1 MNESK
6 DLKRIQEFVAR
17 LKSTNSTND
26 KINIIKEY
34 NDDYIIKQVLKYTY
48 SPFKQFHLT
57 STTVK
62 KNKKLEPREGYNDLF
77 YLLDALTKR
86 TITGHDAIQSLKG
99 YIQYMDEWQQ
109 DLVFCIL
116 DKNLKTRTGAD
127 LINKAI
133 PKCVPTFK
141 VALANSYDKQ
151 KGKVDFNTQG
161 WFASQKLDGVR
172 CLAIVDKE
180 GKCNFYSRQGKVF
193 DTLNVLK
200 NEIESLGLTNR
211 VFDGEVCIVDDE
223 GVEDFQGIMKE
234 IKRKDHTIE
243 NPKYKIF
250 DYLTL
255 EEFDNQISTR
265 TLTERLNICTVEIKS
280 VFNNIMLPFSKLK
293 YLDMLAQWKVINEK
307 HFQELAEIAT
317 KSNWEGLMLRKDCEY
332 KGKRSNDLLKVKKFF
347 DDEYVVKGIE
357 VAIHRIIVDGL
368 EKEEELLSNVIIE
381 HKGCDVGVGSGFN
394 QEERRMYNVPDF
406 HPDSLVGK
414 TITVQ
419 YFEETLNQDGCHSLR
434 FPVVKHV
441 YEGERTT

>member
-1 MNESK
+1 MTMNESK

-26 KINIIKEY
+26 KIDIIKEY

-86 TITGHDAIQSLKG
+86 TITGHEAIQSVKG
-99 YIQYMDEWQQ
+99 YVQHMEEWQQ
-109 DLVFCIL
+109 DLIFCIL

-151 KGKVDFNTQG
+151 KGKVNFDTQT
-161 WFASQKLDGVR
+161 WFASHKLDGVR
-172 CLAIVDKE
+172 CLAMVDE
-180 GKCNFYSRQGKVF
+180 NGQCNFYSRQGKTF
-193 DTLNVLK
+193 DTLDTLRK
-200 NEIESLGLTNR
+200 EIESLELTNV
-211 VFDGEVCIVDDE
+211 VFDGEVCIVNDN

-234 IKRKDHTIE
+234 IKRKDHTIK

-255 EEFDNQISTR
+255 EEFDTQTSTR
-265 TLTERLNICTVEIKS
+265 NLSLRLSTCVKPKLNCVE
-280 VFNNIMLPFSKLK
+280 MLE
-293 YLDMLAQWKVINEK
+293 QWKVESDE
-307 HFQELAEIAT
+307 HFQELAELAT
-317 KSNWEGLMLRKDCEY
+317 KNNWEGLILRKDCEY

-347 DDEYVVKGIE
+347 DEEYVVKSIE
-357 VAIHRIIVDGL
+357 TSTHRIIVDGL
-368 EKEEELLSNVIIE
+368 EVEEEMLSNVVIE
-381 HKGCDVGVGSGFN
+381 HKGCDVGVGSGFD
-394 QEERRMYNVPDF
+394 QSERRTYFKNPE
-406 HPDSLVGK
+406 LIIGK

-441 YEGERTT
+441 YDGVRTT

>member
-26 KINIIKEY
+26 KIDIIKEY
-34 NDDYIIKQVLKYTY
+34 NDDYTIKQVLKYTY

-86 TITGHDAIQSLKG
+86 TITGHEAIQSVKG
-99 YIQYMDEWQQ
+99 YTQHMEEWQQ
-109 DLVFCIL
+109 DLIFCIL

-151 KGKVDFNTQG
+151 KGKVNFDTQT
-161 WFASQKLDGVR
+161 WFASHKLDGVR
-172 CLAIVDKE
+172 CLAMVDE
-180 GKCNFYSRQGKVF
+180 NGQCNFYSRQGKTF
-193 DTLNVLK
+193 DTLDTLRK
-200 NEIESLGLTNR
+200 EIESLELTNV
-211 VFDGEVCIVDDE
+211 VFDGEVCIVNDN

-234 IKRKDHTIE
+234 IKRKDHTIK

-255 EEFDNQISTR
+255 EEFDTQTSTR
-265 TLTERLNICTVEIKS
+265 NLSLRLSTCVKPKLNCVE
-280 VFNNIMLPFSKLK
+280 MLE
-293 YLDMLAQWKVINEK
+293 QWKVESDE
-307 HFQELAEIAT
+307 HFQELAELAT
-317 KSNWEGLMLRKDCEY
+317 KNNWEGLILRKDCEY

-347 DDEYVVKGIE
+347 DEEYVVKSIE
-357 VAIHRIIVDGL
+357 TSTHRIIVDGL
-368 EKEEELLSNVIIE
+368 EVEEEMLSNVVIE
-381 HKGCDVGVGSGFN
+381 HKGCDVGVGSGFD
-394 QEERRMYNVPDF
+394 QSERRTYFKNPE
-406 HPDSLVGK
+406 LIIGK

-441 YEGERTT
+441 YDGVRTT

>member
-6 DLKRIQEFVAR
+6 DLKRIQDVVDR

-26 KINIIKEY
+26 KIAIIKEY
-34 NDDYIIKQVLKYTY
+34 EDDYIINKVLEYTY

-86 TITGHDAIQSLKG
+86 TITGHDAIQYVKG
-99 YIQYMDEWQQ
+99 YVEYMDEWQQ

-151 KGKVDFNTQG
+151 KGKVDFNEQT

-172 CLAIVDKE
+172 CLAIVDDK
-180 GKCNFYSRQGKVF
+180 GKCNFYSRQGKTF
-193 DTLNVLK
+193 ETLDTLRK
-200 NEIESLGLTNR
+200 EIESLNLCNM
-211 VFDGEVCIVDDE
+211 VFDGEVCIVDDN

-234 IKRKDHTIE
+234 IKRKDHTIQ
-243 NPKYKIF
+243 NPKYKVF
-250 DYLTL
+250 DYLML
-255 EEFDNQISTR
+255 EEFDNQES
-265 TLTERLNICTVEIKS
+265 ERNLSDRLGQFTMIYNAFNKQLNCIDLLE
-280 VFNNIMLPFSKLK
+280 
-293 YLDMLAQWKVINEK
+293 QWKVDSEE
-307 HFQELAEIAT
+307 HFQALAELAT
-317 KSNWEGLMLRKDCEY
+317 KNNWEGLILRKDSEY

-347 DDEYVVKGIE
+347 DEEYVVKGIE
-357 VAIHRIIVDGL
+357 TSIHRIILDGL
-368 EKEEELLSNVIIE
+368 EVEEEMLSNVIIE
-381 HKGCDVGVGSGFN
+381 HKGCDVGVGSGFD
-394 QEERRMYNVPDF
+394 QEERRKYFNNPE
-406 HPDSLVGK
+406 LIIGK

-434 FPVVKHV
+434 FPVVKHI
-441 YEGERTT
+441 YENGRNV

>member
-1 MNESK
+1 MNEST
-6 DLKRIQEFVAR
+6 DLKRIQDFVAR

-26 KINIIKEY
+26 KIDIIKEY
-34 NDDYIIKQVLKYTY
+34 NNDYIIKQVLKYTY

-57 STTVK
+57 SATVK

-86 TITGHDAIQSLKG
+86 TITGHEAIQSVKG
-99 YIQYMDEWQQ
+99 YTQHMEEWQQ

-151 KGKVDFNTQG
+151 KGKVNFDTQI
-161 WFASQKLDGVR
+161 WFASHKLDGVR
-172 CLAIVDKE
+172 CLAIVDE
-180 GKCNFYSRQGKVF
+180 NGTCNFFSRQGKTF
-193 DTLNVLK
+193 DTLDTLK
-200 NEIESLGLTNR
+200 NEIEGLNLR
-211 VFDGEVCIVDDE
+211 NIVFDGEVCVVDE
-223 GVEDFQGIMKE
+223 NGAEDFQGIMKE

-250 DYLTL
+250 DYLML
-255 EEFDNQISTR
+255 EEFDTQVSKR
-265 TLTERLNICTVEIKS
+265 SLSDRLGK
-280 VFNNIMLPFSKLK
+280 FNMVYNTFNEQLNCIDLLE
-293 YLDMLAQWKVINEK
+293 QWKVESEE
-307 HFQELAEIAT
+307 HFQELAELAT
-317 KSNWEGLMLRKDCEY
+317 KNNWEGLILRKDCEY

-347 DDEYVVKGIE
+347 DEEYVVKSIE
-357 VAIHRIIVDGL
+357 TSTHRIIVNGL
-368 EKEEELLSNVIIE
+368 EVEEEMLSNVVIE
-381 HKGCDVGVGSGFN
+381 HKGCDVGVGSGFD
-394 QEERRMYNVPDF
+394 QSERRKYFKNPE
-406 HPDSLVGK
+406 LIIGK

-441 YEGERTT
+441 YDGARTT

>member
-6 DLKRIQEFVAR
+6 DLKRIQEFVDR

-26 KINIIKEY
+26 KIDIIKDYEE
-34 NDDYIIKQVLKYTY
+34 DYIIEKTLKYTY

-57 STTVK
+57 SATVK
-62 KNKKLEPREGYNDLF
+62 KNKKLESREGYSDLF

-86 TITGHDAIQSLKG
+86 TITGHDAIQYVKG
-99 YIQYMDEWQQ
+99 YVQYMDEWQQ

-151 KGKVDFNTQG
+151 KSKVDFNEQT

-172 CLAIVDKE
+172 CLAMVDE
-180 GKCNFYSRQGKVF
+180 NGKCNFYSRQGKTF
-193 DTLNVLK
+193 DTLDTLRK
-200 NEIESLGLTNR
+200 EIESLNLCNI
-211 VFDGEVCIVDDE
+211 VFDGEICIVDDN

-234 IKRKDHTIE
+234 IKRKDHTIK
-243 NPKYKIF
+243 NPKYKVF
-250 DYLTL
+250 DYLML
-255 EEFDNQISTR
+255 EEFDNQESKR
-265 TLTERLNICTVEIKS
+265 KLSDRLTS
-280 VFNNIMLPFSKLK
+280 FNLIYNAFKKQLSCIDLLE
-293 YLDMLAQWKVINEK
+293 QWKVDSEE
-307 HFQELAEIAT
+307 HFQALAERAT
-317 KSNWEGLMLRKDCEY
+317 KNNWEGLILRKDCEY

-347 DDEYVVKGIE
+347 DEEYIVKSIE
-357 VAIHRIIVDGL
+357 TSIHRIIVDGL
-368 EKEEELLSNVIIE
+368 EVEEEMLSNVIIE

-394 QEERRMYNVPDF
+394 QEERRLYFNNP
-406 HPDSLVGK
+406 LLIIGK

-434 FPVVKHV
+434 FPVVKHI
-441 YEGERTT
+441 YENGRTV

>member
-6 DLKRIQEFVAR
+6 DLKRIQEFVDR

-26 KINIIKEY
+26 KIDIIKEY
-34 NDDYIIKQVLKYTY
+34 EEDYIIEKTLKYTY

-57 STTVK
+57 SATVK

-86 TITGHDAIQSLKG
+86 TITGHDAIQYVKG
-99 YIQYMDEWQQ
+99 YVQYMDEWQQ

-151 KGKVDFNTQG
+151 KGKVNFDTQT
-161 WFASQKLDGVR
+161 WFASHKLDGVR
-172 CLAIVDKE
+172 CLAIVDDN
-180 GKCNFYSRQGKVF
+180 GTCNFFSRQGKTF
-193 DTLNVLK
+193 DTLDVLK
-200 NEIESLGLTNR
+200 NEIESLNLRNI
-211 VFDGEVCIVDDE
+211 VFDGEVCVVDE
-223 GVEDFQGIMKE
+223 NGAEDFQGIMKE
-234 IKRKDHTIE
+234 IKRKDHTIQ
-243 NPKYKIF
+243 NPKYKVF
-250 DYLTL
+250 DYLML
-255 EEFDNQISTR
+255 EEFDNQESKR
-265 TLTERLNICTVEIKS
+265 KLSDRLGNFNMIYNTFGKELKCIDVLGQWEVES
-280 VFNNIMLPFSKLK
+280 E
-293 YLDMLAQWKVINEK
+293 D
-307 HFQELAEIAT
+307 HFQELVELAT
-317 KSNWEGLMLRKDCEY
+317 KNNWEGLILRKDCEY

-347 DDEYVVKGIE
+347 DEEYVVKSIE
-357 VAIHRIIVDGL
+357 TSIHRIIVDGL
-368 EKEEELLSNVIIE
+368 EVEEEMLSNVVIE

-394 QEERRMYNVPDF
+394 QEERRLYFNNPERII
-406 HPDSLVGK
+406 GK

-441 YEGERTT
+441 YENGRTV

>member
-6 DLKRIQEFVAR
+6 DLKRIQEFVTR

-26 KINIIKEY
+26 KIDIIKEY
-34 NDDYIIKQVLKYTY
+34 DDEYMIKQVLKYTY

-57 STTVK
+57 SATVK

-86 TITGHDAIQSLKG
+86 TITGHDAIQYVKG

-151 KGKVDFNTQG
+151 KSKVDFNEQT

-172 CLAIVDKE
+172 CLAIVDE
-180 GKCNFYSRQGKVF
+180 NGKCNFYSRQGKTF
-193 DTLNVLK
+193 DTLEVLK
-200 NEIESLGLTNR
+200 NEIESLNLFNV
-211 VFDGEVCIVDDE
+211 VFDGEICIVDDN

-234 IKRKDHTIE
+234 IKRKDHTIK
-243 NPKYKIF
+243 NPKYKVF

-255 EEFDNQISTR
+255 EEFDNQVSKR
-265 TLTERLNICTVEIKS
+265 TLSDRLTT
-280 VFNNIMLPFSKLK
+280 FNMIYSEFVSFYCPYSIDKLE
-293 YLDMLAQWKVINEK
+293 QWKVKSEE
-307 HFQELAEIAT
+307 HFQELAELAT
-317 KSNWEGLMLRKDCEY
+317 KNNWEGLILRKDCEY

-347 DDEYVVKGIE
+347 DEEYIVKSIE
-357 VAIHRIIVDGL
+357 SAVHRVIVDGL
-368 EKEEELLSNVIIE
+368 EVEEEMLSNVVIE
-381 HKGCDVGVGSGFN
+381 HKGCDVGVGSGFD
-394 QEERRMYNVPDF
+394 QAERRMYFKNPERII
-406 HPDSLVGK
+406 GK

-434 FPVVKHV
+434 FPVIKHV
-441 YEGERTT
+441 YENGRTV

>member
-6 DLKRIQEFVAR
+6 DLKRIQEFVGR

-26 KINIIKEY
+26 KIDIIKEY
-34 NDDYIIKQVLKYTY
+34 EEDYIIEKTLKYTY

-57 STTVK
+57 SATVK

-86 TITGHDAIQSLKG
+86 TITGHDAIQYVKG
-99 YIQYMDEWQQ
+99 YVQYMDEWQQ

-151 KGKVDFNTQG
+151 KGKVNFDTQT
-161 WFASQKLDGVR
+161 WFASHKLDGVR
-172 CLAIVDKE
+172 CLAIVDDN
-180 GKCNFYSRQGKVF
+180 GTCNFFSRQGKTF
-193 DTLNVLK
+193 DTLDVLK
-200 NEIESLGLTNR
+200 NEIESLNLFNV
-211 VFDGEVCIVDDE
+211 VFDGEVCVVDE
-223 GVEDFQGIMKE
+223 NGAEDFQGIMKE
-234 IKRKDHTIE
+234 IKRKDHTIK
-243 NPKYKIF
+243 NPKYKVF
-250 DYLTL
+250 DYLML
-255 EEFDNQISTR
+255 EEFDNQESKR
-265 TLTERLNICTVEIKS
+265 KLSDRLGKFNMIYNTFGKELKCIDVLGQWEVES
-280 VFNNIMLPFSKLK
+280 E
-293 YLDMLAQWKVINEK
+293 D
-307 HFQELAEIAT
+307 HFQELAELAT
-317 KSNWEGLMLRKDCEY
+317 KNNWEGLILRKDCEY

-347 DDEYVVKGIE
+347 DEEYVVKGVE
-357 VAIHRIIVDGL
+357 NSIHRIIVDGL
-368 EKEEELLSNVIIE
+368 EVEEEMLSNVVIE
-381 HKGCDVGVGSGFN
+381 HKGCDVGVGSGFD
-394 QEERRMYNVPDF
+394 QEERKKYFKNP
-406 HPDSLVGK
+406 SLIIGK

-441 YEGERTT
+441 YENGRTT

>member
-1 MNESK
+1 MNENI
-6 DLKRIQEFVAR
+6 DLKRIQEFVTR

-26 KINIIKEY
+26 KIDIIKEY

-57 STTVK
+57 SATVK

-86 TITGHDAIQSLKG
+86 TITGHEAIQSVKG
-99 YIQYMDEWQQ
+99 YIQYMEEWQQ

-133 PKCVPTFK
+133 PGCVPTFK

-151 KGKVDFNTQG
+151 KGKVNFDTQT
-161 WFASQKLDGVR
+161 WFASHKLDGVR
-172 CLAIVDKE
+172 CLAMVDE
-180 GKCNFYSRQGKVF
+180 NGQCNFYSRQGKTF
-193 DTLNVLK
+193 DTLDTLRK
-200 NEIESLGLTNR
+200 EIESLELTNV
-211 VFDGEVCIVDDE
+211 VFDGEVCIVNDN
-223 GVEDFQGIMKE
+223 GIEDFQGIMKE
-234 IKRKDHTIE
+234 IKRKDHTIK

-255 EEFDNQISTR
+255 EEFDTQTSTR
-265 TLTERLNICTVEIKS
+265 NLSLRLSTCVKPKLNCVE
-280 VFNNIMLPFSKLK
+280 MLE
-293 YLDMLAQWKVINEK
+293 QWKVESDE
-307 HFQELAEIAT
+307 HFQELAELAT
-317 KSNWEGLMLRKDCEY
+317 KNNWEGLILRKDCEY

-347 DDEYVVKGIE
+347 DEEYVVKSIE
-357 VAIHRIIVDGL
+357 TSTHRIIVDGL
-368 EKEEELLSNVIIE
+368 EVEEEMLSNVVIE
-381 HKGCDVGVGSGFN
+381 HKGCDVGVGSGFD
-394 QEERRMYNVPDF
+394 QSERRTYFKNPE
-406 HPDSLVGK
+406 LIIGK

-441 YEGERTT
+441 YDGVRTT

>member
-6 DLKRIQEFVAR
+6 DLKRIQDFVDR

-26 KINIIKEY
+26 KIDIIKEY
-34 NDDYIIKQVLKYTY
+34 NDDYMIKQVLKYTY

-57 STTVK
+57 SATVK

-86 TITGHDAIQSLKG
+86 TITGHDAIQYVKG
-99 YIQYMDEWQQ
+99 YVQYMDEWQQ

-133 PKCVPTFK
+133 TGCVPTFK

-151 KGKVDFNTQG
+151 KGKVDFNEQT

-172 CLAIVDKE
+172 CLAMVDE
-180 GKCNFYSRQGKVF
+180 NGKCNFYSRQGKTF
-193 DTLNVLK
+193 DTLDTLK
-200 NEIESLGLTNR
+200 NEIESLNLCNM
-211 VFDGEVCIVDDE
+211 VFDGEICIVDDN

-234 IKRKDHTIE
+234 IKRKDHTIK
-243 NPKYKIF
+243 NPKYKVF
-250 DYLTL
+250 DYLML
-255 EEFDNQISTR
+255 EEFDNQESKRNLSNRLGNFNMIYNISVK
-265 TLTERLNICTVEIKS
+265 E
-280 VFNNIMLPFSKLK
+280 LK
-293 YLDMLAQWKVINEK
+293 CIDILVQWKVESED
-307 HFQELAEIAT
+307 HFQELAELAT
-317 KSNWEGLMLRKDCEY
+317 KNNWEGLILRKDCEY

-347 DDEYVVKGIE
+347 DEEYIVKGIE
-357 VAIHRIIVDGL
+357 NSTHRIIVDGL
-368 EKEEELLSNVIIE
+368 EVEEEMLSNVVIE

-394 QEERRMYNVPDF
+394 QEERRLYFNNPERII
-406 HPDSLVGK
+406 GK

-434 FPVVKHV
+434 FPVVKHI
-441 YEGERTT
+441 YENGRTT

>member
-1 MNESK
+1 MNESN
-6 DLKRIQEFVAR
+6 DLKRIQEFVTR

-26 KINIIKEY
+26 KIDIIKEY

-57 STTVK
+57 SATVK

-77 YLLDALTKR
+77 HLLDALTKR
-86 TITGHDAIQSLKG
+86 TITGHEAIQSVKG
-99 YIQYMDEWQQ
+99 YIQHMEEWQQ

-133 PKCVPTFK
+133 PGCVPTFK

-151 KGKVDFNTQG
+151 KGKVNFDTQT
-161 WFASQKLDGVR
+161 WFASHKLDGVR
-172 CLAIVDKE
+172 CLAMVDE
-180 GKCNFYSRQGKVF
+180 NGQCNFYSRQGKTF
-193 DTLNVLK
+193 DTLDTLRK
-200 NEIESLGLTNR
+200 EIESLELTNV
-211 VFDGEVCIVDDE
+211 VFDGEVCIVNDN
-223 GVEDFQGIMKE
+223 GIEDFQGIMKE
-234 IKRKDHTIE
+234 IKRKDHTIK

-255 EEFDNQISTR
+255 EEFDTQTSTR
-265 TLTERLNICTVEIKS
+265 NLSLRLSTCVKPKLNCVE
-280 VFNNIMLPFSKLK
+280 MLE
-293 YLDMLAQWKVINEK
+293 QWKVESDE
-307 HFQELAEIAT
+307 HFQELAELAT
-317 KSNWEGLMLRKDCEY
+317 KNNWEGLILRKDCEY

-347 DDEYVVKGIE
+347 DEEYVVKSIE
-357 VAIHRIIVDGL
+357 TSTHRIIVDGL
-368 EKEEELLSNVIIE
+368 EVEEEMLSNVVIE
-381 HKGCDVGVGSGFN
+381 HKGCDVGVGSGFD
-394 QEERRMYNVPDF
+394 QSERRTYFKNPE
-406 HPDSLVGK
+406 LIIGK

-441 YEGERTT
+441 YDGVRTT

>member
-6 DLKRIQEFVAR
+6 DLKRIQEFVDR

-26 KINIIKEY
+26 KIDIIKEY
-34 NDDYIIKQVLKYTY
+34 KEDYIINKVLKYTY

-57 STTVK
+57 SATVK

-77 YLLDALTKR
+77 YLLDALSKR
-86 TITGHDAIQSLKG
+86 TITGHDAIQYTKG
-99 YIQYMDEWQQ
+99 YINGMEDWQK

-133 PKCVPTFK
+133 PGCVPTFK

-151 KGKVDFNTQG
+151 KGKVDFNTQT
-161 WFASQKLDGVR
+161 WYASQKLDGVR
-172 CLAIVDKE
+172 CLAIVDE
-180 GKCNFYSRQGKVF
+180 NGKCNFYSRQGKTF
-193 DTLNVLK
+193 DTLDTLK
-200 NEIESLGLTNR
+200 NEIESLNLCNM
-211 VFDGEVCIVDDE
+211 VFDGEICIVDDE

-234 IKRKDHTIE
+234 IKRKDHTIK
-243 NPKYKIF
+243 NPKYKVF
-250 DYLTL
+250 DYLML
-255 EEFDNQISTR
+255 EEFDNQESKR
-265 TLTERLNICTVEIKS
+265 NLSNRLGNFNMIYSEFKS
-280 VFNNIMLPFSKLK
+280 SKLK
-293 YLDMLAQWKVINEK
+293 CIDLLEQWKVESED
-307 HFQELAEIAT
+307 HFQELAELAT
-317 KSNWEGLMLRKDCEY
+317 KNNWEGLILRKDCEY

-347 DDEYVVKGIE
+347 DEEYIVKGVE
-357 VAIHRIIVDGL
+357 NSIHRIIVDGL
-368 EKEEELLSNVIIE
+368 EVEEEMLSNVVIE

-394 QEERRMYNVPDF
+394 QEERRLYFNNPERII
-406 HPDSLVGK
+406 GK

-441 YEGERTT
+441 YENGRTV